1 MKLKQRLINQ
11 KIHKLI
17 FNITQS
23 SVLGSDFCL
32 GMYWL
37 RLGLSFLI
45 CILSAINLF
54 NSNKLKYKDKYK

>member
-23 SVLGSDFCL
+23 LVLGSDFCI
-32 GMYWL
+32 GMDWL

-54 NSNKLKYKDKYK
+54 NSNKLKYKDKN